1 VPALSGRDRLA
12 YDLATTFGLGDHVLA
27 PGTFAG
33 SLPAAVVWL
42 GLTLLFASSATLAV
56 VTAGLAAAA
65 TAAGIWAAGLEER
78 RRGSVD
84 PGAVVI
90 DEVAGQW
97 LTYLIGLWRFPET
110 GPVGALLFVLAG
122 FFCFRL
128 FDIVK
133 PWPVRQ
139 LEKLHGGVG
148 IMVDDLA
155 AAVWAGL
162 ALLLVMPWL
171 VRLLS

>member
-1 VPALSGRDRLA
+1 VSTGNRLA
-12 YDLATTFGLGDHVLA
+12 YHLATTFGLGDHVLA

-33 SLPAAVVWL
+33 SLPAAILWL
-42 GLTLLFASSATLAV
+42 GLTLVFASPAV
-56 VTAGLAAAA
+56 LAATTTGLVALA
-65 TAAGIWAAGLEER
+65 TVAGIWAAGVEER

-97 LTYLIGLWRFPET
+97 LTYLIGLWRFPAA
-110 GPVGALLFVLAG
+110 GPAGALLFVLAG
-122 FFCFRL
+122 FVCFRL

-155 AAVWAGL
+155 AGVWAGL
-162 ALLLVMPWL
+162 SLLLVMPWL
-171 VRLLS
+171 GRIVP